1 MGSTS
6 ATVKPT
12 TKPAERKSQMK
23 HATIV
28 ILNDGETWTIVDGCS
43 LAVITDA
50 DLQELENGTKEAKD
64 LRPIMEIALRD
75 VTL

>member
-1 MGSTS
+1 
-6 ATVKPT
+6 
-12 TKPAERKSQMK
+12 MK

>member
-1 MGSTS
+1 
-6 ATVKPT
+6 
-12 TKPAERKSQMK
+12 MK

-50 DLQELENGTKEAKD
+50 DLQELENGRKEVKD
-64 LRPIMEIALRD
+64 LRPIMELGIRD